1 MEGLSRSLDLTETG
15 ENASAERGERPVS
28 RIEKLPPDQWD
39 ARLVAAIQP
48 DNLTDLEQGLTRYF
62 AHCPEQALGLM
73 GFGGALK
80 RNRSLPERL
89 VELVRLRVAFF
100 NQCRSCMAI
109 RYSDAVA
116 DGVTEGLVCSLERP
130 QEAENLTAAEKAAIR
145 YGELMATDH
154 LAIDDAMYD
163 ELRQHFTE
171 AQIVELGMTV
181 AFFVGF
187 GRLAATYHMVEELP
201 EAFRT
206 AETIA
211 PWGAEKIEVR

>member
-1 MEGLSRSLDLTETG
+1 MARIAKL
-15 ENASAERGERPVS
+15 ASDEWDPRLRDAVRPDTAS
-28 RIEKLPPDQWD
+28 
-39 ARLVAAIQP
+39 
-48 DNLTDLEQGLTRYF
+48 DLEQGLTRFF

-73 GFGGALK
+73 QFGGALK

-109 RYSDAVA
+109 RYTDAVN
-116 DGVTEGLVCSLERP
+116 DGLSEDLVCSLAKP
-130 QEAENLTAAEKAAIR
+130 HEADNLSDAEKAAIR
-145 YGELMATDH
+145 FGELMATDH
-154 LAIDDAMYD
+154 LAIGDAIYAD
-163 ELRQHFTE
+163 LRRHFSE

-187 GRLAATYHMVEELP
+187 GRLAATWNMVEELP
-201 EAFRT
+201 PAFQT

-211 PWGAEKIEVR
+211 PWGQEKVQVR

>member
-1 MEGLSRSLDLTETG
+1 M
-15 ENASAERGERPVS
+15 S

-80 RNRSLPERL
+80 RNRTLPERL

-130 QEAENLTAAEKAAIR
+130 QEAESLTAAEKAAIR

-154 LAIDDAMYD
+154 LAIDERVYAD
-163 ELRQHFTE
+163 LREHFTE

-201 EAFRT
+201 EAFKT

-211 PWGAEKIEVR
+211 PWGAEKIQVR

>member
-1 MEGLSRSLDLTETG
+1 M
-15 ENASAERGERPVS
+15 S
-28 RIEKLPPDQWD
+28 RITKLAPEQWD

-48 DNLTDLEQGLTRYF
+48 DNLTDLEQGLTRNF

-73 GFGGALK
+73 GFGGAL
-80 RNRSLPERL
+80 NRGRTLPERL

-130 QEAENLTAAEKAAIR
+130 QEAANLSPAEKAAIR

-154 LAIDDAMYD
+154 LAIDDCVYD
-163 ELRQHFTE
+163 ELRRHFSE

-187 GRLAATYHMVEELP
+187 GRLAATWHMVEELP
-201 EAFRT
+201 EAFQT
-206 AETIA
+206 AEAIA
-211 PWGAEKIEVR
+211 PWGADKIEVR

>member
-1 MEGLSRSLDLTETG
+1 M
-15 ENASAERGERPVS
+15 S
-28 RIEKLPPDQWD
+28 RIAKLPAEQWD

-130 QEAENLTAAEKAAIR
+130 QEAENLSAAEKAAIR

-154 LAIDDAMYD
+154 LAIDDTVYAD
-163 ELRQHFTE
+163 LRQHLTE

-187 GRLAATYHMVEELP
+187 GRLAATWHMVEELP
-201 EAFRT
+201 EAFKT

-211 PWGAEKIEVR
+211 PWGADKIEVR

>member
-1 MEGLSRSLDLTETG
+1 M
-15 ENASAERGERPVS
+15 S

-48 DNLTDLEQGLTRYF
+48 DDLTDLEQGLTRYF

-73 GFGGALK
+73 GFGGALE
-80 RNRSLPERL
+80 RNRTLPARL

-130 QEAENLTAAEKAAIR
+130 QEAENLSAAEKAAIR

-154 LAIDDAMYD
+154 LAIDDATYG
-163 ELRQHFTE
+163 ELRQHFSE

-187 GRLAATYHMVEELP
+187 GRLAATWHMVDELP
-201 EAFRT
+201 EAFKT

-211 PWGAEKIEVR
+211 PWGADKIEVR

>member
-1 MEGLSRSLDLTETG
+1 M
-15 ENASAERGERPVS
+15 S
-28 RIEKLPPDQWD
+28 RIEKLAPDQWD

-80 RNRSLPERL
+80 RNRTLPERL

-130 QEAENLTAAEKAAIR
+130 QEAENLSAAEKAAIH

-154 LAIDDAMYD
+154 LAIEDTVYAD
-163 ELRQHFTE
+163 LRQHFTE

-187 GRLAATYHMVEELP
+187 GRLAATWHMVEELP
-201 EAFRT
+201 EAFKT

>member
-1 MEGLSRSLDLTETG
+1 
-15 ENASAERGERPVS
+15 VS
-28 RIEKLPPDQWD
+28 RIEKLAPDQWD
-39 ARLVAAIQP
+39 ERLVSAIQP

-80 RNRSLPERL
+80 RNRTLPERL

-116 DGVTEGLVCSLERP
+116 DGVTEELVCSLERP
-130 QEAENLTAAEKAAIR
+130 QEAENLSAAEKAAIR

-154 LAIDDAMYD
+154 LAIDDRVYAD
-163 ELRQHFTE
+163 LRQHFTE

-201 EAFRT
+201 EAFPPTAASSSSAVRT
-206 AETIA
+206 ARLCPRTSHSSPSRPLRWRKA
-211 PWGAEKIEVR
+211 SS